1 MLAGIIWGML
11 YLHFDEPIAG
21 IIPLTYSFLS
31 LISLA
36 FLTWRGNYKV
46 YRATQLTLILLL
58 PFFLMVALGG
68 FVNSSAVIL
77 WGVLCPF
84 GAVLFAKTAAPLRW
98 MLFYV
103 FLVLLGGILQPF
115 TRVSNH
121 LPPSLIVPI
130 FFVLNILAVTGI
142 SFILLHY
149 FVSER
154 NKAYSLLREEQDKS
168 ERLLLNVLPVEIA
181 QRLKD
186 EPRIIA
192 DHLDSAS
199 VLFADIVGS
208 TSLIAG
214 MQPDE
219 AVEWLNDLFSRF
231 DRLVDKHHLEKI
243 RTIGDGYMVASG
255 APVPRIDHA
264 QAIALL
270 GLEMCQEV
278 AAMPALNGHKINI
291 RVGVNSGPM
300 VAGVIGKTKFHYDLW
315 GDTVNTASRME
326 SNGEPGRVQVTTQTY
341 TLLKEEFDLELR
353 GAIQIRGKGEME
365 TWFVV
370 GKKEP

>member
-1 MLAGIIWGML
+1 
-11 YLHFDEPIAG
+11 
-21 IIPLTYSFLS
+21 
-31 LISLA
+31 
-36 FLTWRGNYKV
+36 
-46 YRATQLTLILLL
+46 
-58 PFFLMVALGG
+58 
-68 FVNSSAVIL
+68 
-77 WGVLCPF
+77 
-84 GAVLFAKTAAPLRW
+84 
-98 MLFYV
+98 
-103 FLVLLGGILQPF
+103 
-115 TRVSNH
+115 
-121 LPPSLIVPI
+121 
-130 FFVLNILAVTGI
+130 
-142 SFILLHY
+142 
-149 FVSER
+149 
-154 NKAYSLLREEQDKS
+154 
-168 ERLLLNVLPVEIA
+168 
-181 QRLKD
+181 
-186 EPRIIA
+186 
-192 DHLDSAS
+192 
-199 VLFADIVGS
+199 
-208 TSLIAG
+208 
-214 MQPDE
+214 
-219 AVEWLNDLFSRF
+219 
-231 DRLVDKHHLEKI
+231 LEKI